1 MTTKTDEIYKILEKL
16 NTEEKEI
23 LLKEIRK
30 DIPIH
35 HLEKDWNISAE
46 FVLEAISRSQDITK
60 RGVRGIIAEL
70 CFSHYIIEPFTQATE
85 WKSIPLIGD
94 LAYDSLIRDKNGKE
108 VKIQIKN
115 QRVTKGI
122 PLLATAQAKKKFSAY
137 PGWWIAECQ
146 KTRNGTDE
154 TGSATRPYRF
164 GEFDILAVCLHPSTN
179 DWSKFMF
186 IDSTKL
192 FPRASDTTLID
203 IMQPVAPTT
212 QGDWFDNLNDCVNNL
227 IK

>member
-1 MTTKTDEIYKILEKL
+1 MSTNNDEISKILEKL
-16 NTEEKEI
+16 SSAEKQI
-23 LLKEIRK
+23 LLTEIRK
-30 DIPIH
+30 EIPIH

-46 FVLEAISRSQDITK
+46 FVLEAIYRSQDITK

-70 CFSHYIIEPFTQATE
+70 CFSHYIIEPFTNEFE
-85 WKSIPLIGD
+85 WKSIPLVGD
-94 LAYDSLIRDKNGKE
+94 LAYDSLLEHYSGKKI
-108 VKIQIKN
+108 KIQIKN
-115 QRVTKGI
+115 QRVAKGI
-122 PLLATAQAKKKFSAY
+122 PLLATAQAKKKFLEY

-154 TGSATRPYRF
+154 SGSATRPYRF

-186 IDSTKL
+186 IDSSKL
-192 FPRASDTTLID
+192 FPRATDKHLID

-212 QGDWFDNLNDCVNNL
+212 QGNWFDSLKDC
-227 IK
+227 IDSMS